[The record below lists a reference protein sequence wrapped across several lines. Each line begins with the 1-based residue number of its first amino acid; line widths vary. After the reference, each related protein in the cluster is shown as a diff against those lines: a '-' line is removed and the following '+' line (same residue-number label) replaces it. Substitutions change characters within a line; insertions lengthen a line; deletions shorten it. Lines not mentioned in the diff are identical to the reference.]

1 MNGIREVIAKVEHCS
16 YLTLSIKHIRDYRE
30 DYRRSIDGDYDAI
43 RRGLEVVPR
52 RRFEKL
58 DLSWDDVGSVEEM
71 LRFTERSVAEVRL
84 LNLKSAMDA
93 YINAEREGK
102 ISQVYNEIRT
112 VAPKFELMLPNGN
125 IMHIIDIVKISRDA
139 YVHGRKNEMDAFR
152 EGTGCQ
158 EVYELLT
165 KNVSI
170 TNDGGYYRFMSYD
183 SGPIPVLEEKR
194 TLDFQS
200 VLEGEYVSMLQFYEC
215 WLEDNSYT
223 MERCID
229 ENAWRPFEFVPVK
242 G

>member
-152 EGTGCQ
+152 EGTG
-158 EVYELLT
+158 
-165 KNVSI
+165 
-170 TNDGGYYRFMSYD
+170 
-183 SGPIPVLEEKR
+183 
-194 TLDFQS
+194 
-200 VLEGEYVSMLQFYEC
+200 
-215 WLEDNSYT
+215 
-223 MERCID
+223 
-229 ENAWRPFEFVPVK
+229 
-242 G
+242 